1 MKKKKG
7 YFSGIE
13 KEMYLYFS
21 SFDEQSAPS
30 FSKFARQKGLTLEEL
45 LSFRK
50 RKLFEKAY
58 RECVEIR
65 RDYLKDRALTKR
77 FDPSFVKY
85 LLDTEVDADDANEDI
100 RFYLTV
106 V

>member
-7 YFSGIE
+7 YYSGIE
-13 KEMYLYFS
+13 KEMYIYFS

-85 LLDTEVDADDANEDI
+85 LLDSEGEGGGGAEEI
-100 RFYLTV
+100 RFNLEV
-106 V
+106 I